1 MGYSLKEIKGKNRS
15 IFVEPAD
22 KASAEYR
29 QFLADLD
36 HGKFNAGE
44 FKRLG
49 KGGKGGKEVWIQ
61 ASYNPILD
69 PDGNPFKVV
78 RFATD
83 ITQALEIEKRKKE
96 MSESLK
102 QTTMNIVNQNAQAL
116 SAASAELA
124 KLAAELK
131 QVVDNVKL

>member
-49 KGGKGGKEVWIQ
+49 KGGKEVWIQ

-83 ITQALEIEKRKKE
+83 ITQALEIEKRKTE

-102 QTTMNIVNQNAQAL
+102 QTTMIIVNQNAQAL

-131 QVVDNVKL
+131 QVVDSVTL